1 MGNIYR
7 SPYEAYPFLADAPED
22 LRCDF
27 ELLTDELSSL
37 TGLLA
42 AKMEA
47 SGLEEGLQ
55 EELLWIDELIYHA
68 NPTLRTFFSIRPEE
82 IRKLAERTRELMK
95 EAAGEVNRFV
105 LPCGCETA
113 ALAHV
118 LRVKGKELVR
128 LLYRHMH
135 QGHEVPD
142 GLMDF
147 ANLLS
152 GYFFGLTLKL
162 NRDAGVAERDFV
174 SRNY

>member
-68 NPTLRTFFSIRPEE
+68 NPTLRTFFPSV
-82 IRKLAERTRELMK
+82 RKKSGSWRS
-95 EAAGEVNRFV
+95 
-105 LPCGCETA
+105 
-113 ALAHV
+113 
-118 LRVKGKELVR
+118 
-128 LLYRHMH
+128 
-135 QGHEVPD
+135 VP
-142 GLMDF
+142 G
-147 ANLLS
+147 S
-152 GYFFGLTLKL
+152 
-162 NRDAGVAERDFV
+162 
-174 SRNY
+174 